1 MSSIFPTELLIN
13 AIAAGILL
21 GGFYAA
27 ISIGLSISFG
37 MLDIVNIAHPVFMI
51 LGAYGVFLL
60 NTQIALDPILAGA
73 LLSPIFYLLGVGM
86 YRVYYIFFERSG
98 AESLRGLVF
107 FFGILFLIEVGLLLT
122 YGVDYRLVRAP
133 WIGKSIAVGSLGL
146 SLRLFLPFLVGV
158 ILTVVFYLFFSRTF
172 LGMITRGVGQD
183 STAVTLMGA
192 NPSRIKSV
200 AFGLSVATTSIA
212 GALVISIGPV
222 EPSIGREFIGR
233 VFAVCVLGGMG
244 SISGTLI
251 AAIILGVAESLT
263 ASLGG
268 PAWGLAVSFGIL
280 LVMLVVRP
288 SGLFKR

>member
-1 MSSIFPTELLIN
+1 
-13 AIAAGILL
+13 
-21 GGFYAA
+21 
-27 ISIGLSISFG
+27 
-37 MLDIVNIAHPVFMI
+37 V
-51 LGAYGVFLL
+51 GV
-60 NTQIALDPILAGA
+60 
-73 LLSPIFYLLGVGM
+73 
-86 YRVYYIFFERSG
+86 YRVYYTSFERRG

-107 FFGILFLIEVGLLLT
+107 FFGIIFLIEVGLLLT

-133 WIGKSIAVGSLGL
+133 WIGKSIAIGSLGL
-146 SLRLFLPFLVGV
+146 SLRLFFPFLVGV
-158 ILTVVFYLFFSRTF
+158 ILTVVLYLFFSRTF
-172 LGMITRGVGQD
+172 LGMISRSVAQD
-183 STAVTLMGA
+183 SSAVRLMGA
-192 NPSRIKSV
+192 NPTRIKAVS
-200 AFGLSVATTSIA
+200 FGLSIATTSIA
-212 GALVISIGPV
+212 GALIISIGPV

-280 LVMLVVRP
+280 LVVLAVRP

>member
-1 MSSIFPTELLIN
+1 MSSIFSTDLLMN
-13 AIAAGILL
+13 AVAAGILL

-51 LGAYGVFLL
+51 LGGYGVFLL
-60 NTQIALDPILAGA
+60 NTRIALDPILAGA
-73 LLSPIFYLLGVGM
+73 ILSPIFYLLGVVV
-86 YRVYYIFFERSG
+86 YRVYYISFERRG

-122 YGVDYRLVRAP
+122 CGADYRLVRAP
-133 WIGKSIAVGSLGL
+133 WIGKSIAIGSLGL
-146 SLRLFLPFLVGV
+146 SLRLFFPFLVGV
-158 ILTVVFYLFFSRTF
+158 ILTVVLYLFFSRTF
-172 LGMITRGVGQD
+172 LGIITRGVGQD
-183 STAVTLMGA
+183 STAAALMGA
-192 NPSRIKSV
+192 NPSRIRSV
-200 AFGLSVATTSIA
+200 AFGLSIATTSIA
-212 GALVISIGPV
+212 GALVISIGPL

-233 VFAVCVLGGMG
+233 AFAVCVLGGMG

>member
-1 MSSIFPTELLIN
+1 MGGIFSGELLIN
-13 AIAAGILL
+13 SVAAGILL

-51 LGAYGVFLL
+51 LGSYGVFLL
-60 NTQIALDPILAGA
+60 NAQMALDPILAGA
-73 LLSPIFYLLGVGM
+73 LLSPIFYFLGVGV
-86 YRVYYIFFERSG
+86 YRVYYISFERRG

-107 FFGILFLIEVGLLLT
+107 FFGIIFLIEVGLLLT

-133 WIGKSIAVGSLGL
+133 WIGKTIEIGCLGL
-146 SLRLFLPFLVGV
+146 SLRLFFPFLVGV
-158 ILTVVFYLFFSRTF
+158 ILTMALYLFFSRTF
-172 LGMITRGVGQD
+172 LGMISRSVAQD
-183 STAVTLMGA
+183 SSAVRLMGA
-192 NPSRIKSV
+192 NPTRIKAVS
-200 AFGLSVATTSIA
+200 FGLSIATTSIA
-212 GALVISIGPV
+212 GALMISIGPV
-222 EPSIGREFIGR
+222 EPSLGREFIGR

-280 LVMLVVRP
+280 LVVLAVKP

>member
-1 MSSIFPTELLIN
+1 MSSIFSTELLIN

-51 LGAYGVFLL
+51 LGSYGVFLL
-60 NTQIALDPILAGA
+60 NTKIALDPILAGA
-73 LLSPIFYLLGVGM
+73 LLSPIFYLLGVGV
-86 YRVYYIFFERSG
+86 YRVYYTSFEKRG
-98 AESLRGLVF
+98 AESLSGLVF

-122 YGVDYRLVRAP
+122 YGVDYRLVGAP
-133 WIGKSIAVGSLGL
+133 WIGKSIAIGYLGL
-146 SLRLFLPFLVGV
+146 SLRLLFPFLVGV
-158 ILTVVFYLFFSRTF
+158 IMTVVLYLFFSRTF

-183 STAVTLMGA
+183 STAATLMGA

-200 AFGLSVATTSIA
+200 AFGLSIATTSIA
-212 GALVISIGPV
+212 GALIISIGPV
-222 EPSIGREFIGR
+222 EPSVGREFIGR

-268 PAWGLAVSFGIL
+268 PAWGFAVSFGIL
-280 LVMLVVRP
+280 LVVLAVRP